1 MEEEEEV
8 DAAATAEQV
17 QLEGSRL
24 AISAIEMDSIQD
36 PFDEALQQKLLG
48 QIPTPL
54 WSRHGYHKL
63 SGQNLPAVRTHKEVT
78 FGGASFLI
86 GECKGEGAYGKV
98 FKAMKSD
105 NKDETIADM
114 DVVVKIQKPACEW
127 EFYIGTEI
135 HSRLSAMGASYD
147 DKARSVTFIIL
158 LHHLYTYLSDFEC
171 VKITNRI
178 RRQSPR

>member
-1 MEEEEEV
+1 M
-8 DAAATAEQV
+8 
-17 QLEGSRL
+17 G
-24 AISAIEMDSIQD
+24 
-36 PFDEALQQKLLG
+36 
-48 QIPTPL
+48 
-54 WSRHGYHKL
+54 
-63 SGQNLPAVRTHKEVT
+63 HKEVV

-135 HSRLSAMGASYD
+135 HSRLSSMGASD
-147 DKARSVTFIIL
+147 DGSALVSEHQQGTLLDVVNAVASKRSLHEAVAVFFLVEMLGIARRLRELQVI
-158 LHHLYTYLSDFEC
+158 H
-171 VKITNRI
+171 
-178 RRQSPR
+178 

>member
-1 MEEEEEV
+1 M
-8 DAAATAEQV
+8 
-17 QLEGSRL
+17 
-24 AISAIEMDSIQD
+24 
-36 PFDEALQQKLLG
+36 G

-63 SGQNLPAVRTHKEVT
+63 SGEKLPAVRTHKEVV

-114 DVVVKIQKPACEW
+114 DVVVKVEEDCQSVHLLCLSLLFLLFRSRSRRASGSFTSARRSTPGSPPWAPPTTTRL
-127 EFYIGTEI
+127 GT
-135 HSRLSAMGASYD
+135 
-147 DKARSVTFIIL
+147 
-158 LHHLYTYLSDFEC
+158 
-171 VKITNRI
+171 
-178 RRQSPR
+178 

>member
-1 MEEEEEV
+1 MEQEEEV
-8 DAAATAEQV
+8 DAAAATAEQV
-17 QLEGSRL
+17 QLEVSRL

-63 SGQNLPAVRTHKEVT
+63 SGQNLPAVRTHREVML
-78 FGGASFLI
+78 GGASFLI

-135 HSRLSAMGASYD
+135 HSRLSTRGASYD

-158 LHHLYTYLSDFEC
+158 LHHLH
-171 VKITNRI
+171 I
-178 RRQSPR
+178 

>member
-1 MEEEEEV
+1 MILNETIV
-8 DAAATAEQV
+8 
-17 QLEGSRL
+17 LCS
-24 AISAIEMDSIQD
+24 
-36 PFDEALQQKLLG
+36 LQQKLLG

-63 SGQNLPAVRTHKEVT
+63 SGEKLPAVRTHKEVV

-114 DVVVKIQKPACEW
+114 DVVVKV
-127 EFYIGTEI
+127 
-135 HSRLSAMGASYD
+135 H
-147 DKARSVTFIIL
+147 
-158 LHHLYTYLSDFEC
+158 
-171 VKITNRI
+171 
-178 RRQSPR
+178 RRWSISSFLFCFF

>member
-1 MEEEEEV
+1 M
-8 DAAATAEQV
+8 
-17 QLEGSRL
+17 
-24 AISAIEMDSIQD
+24 
-36 PFDEALQQKLLG
+36 QQKLLG

-63 SGQNLPAVRTHKEVT
+63 SGEKLPAVRTHKEVV

-114 DVVVKIQKPACEW
+114 DVVVKV
-127 EFYIGTEI
+127 
-135 HSRLSAMGASYD
+135 H
-147 DKARSVTFIIL
+147 
-158 LHHLYTYLSDFEC
+158 
-171 VKITNRI
+171 
-178 RRQSPR
+178 RRWSISSFLFCFF